1 MTTPSDAFA
10 VNRVRNVSPTWGR
23 RLRMFCGR
31 AAAPLILMATIGSS
45 VVSQTQADDNDGA
58 VPIFVAEPQII
69 LRRQP
74 VGRIVLDGGLVR
86 NVFVIDNIND
96 IELLQTEDYSA
107 SDAETQRRFVS
118 LLDSQSQAMIRLYSL
133 SAAQAK
139 KLSLAGKGD
148 IHQYF
153 SRLSEIRS
161 KSTSAPPQGEHV
173 DALLKEHQN
182 SLRGGIFGD
191 ESLFQKTLRT
201 ILNDEQ
207 RARYQ
212 SIEREQQRRIL
223 ESVMLDWDRTADRF
237 KLWGEP
243 RKKFIELL
251 VPHLHVPANAGAFS
265 HSIVFLEAWRHR
277 DQIRPLLTAA
287 EWEKFEWQV
296 NRAREAIPTLEARG
310 FWTSFPSDDDGESTP
325 DTSNE

>member
-1 MTTPSDAFA
+1 VTTPSDAFA
-10 VNRVRNVSPTWGR
+10 VNRVKNVSPSWGR

-31 AAAPLILMATIGSS
+31 AVPLIATIISS
-45 VVSQTQADDNDGA
+45 VVSQTQADENDGA
-58 VPIFVAEPQII
+58 VPIFAAEPQII

-74 VGRIVLDGGLVR
+74 IGRIVLDGGQIQNIV
-86 NVFVIDNIND
+86 VIDD
-96 IELLQTEDYSA
+96 IELLQFEDHGA
-107 SDAETQRRFVS
+107 SETQTRKRFLS

-139 KLSLAGKGD
+139 KLYLAGKGD

-161 KSTSAPPQGEHV
+161 KSTSVPPRGEQV
-173 DALLKEHQN
+173 DAIMKEHQN

-201 ILNDEQ
+201 ILTDEQ

-251 VPHLHVPANAGAFS
+251 IPHLHVPANAGAYS

-277 DQIRPLLTAA
+277 EQVRPLLTAT

-296 NRAREAIPTLEARG
+296 GRAKEVIPTLEARG
-310 FWTSFPSDDDGESTP
+310 FWASTSEDDGEPTP
-325 DTSNE
+325 DTANE